1 MKKILLALGL
11 GMFSLG
17 MAQRICGTT
26 HKMETF
32 YQGNLEARK
41 NKENLY
47 NFLKTRK
54 KEGRSI
60 ASGIVTIP
68 IVVHVLYKNDA
79 QNISDAQI
87 LSQIKVLNEDFRKLN
102 ADFASNVPDAF
113 KPVAADMELA
123 FCLATK
129 DPNGSTTTGIIRKSV
144 PSNFNFNDDYY
155 DNKANG
161 SASWDTNRYL
171 NIWVGDITDDYL
183 GWAYMPDAV
192 GYSDD
197 GLAIGYKYFGTMG
210 TAEAPYN
217 LGRTATHEIGHY
229 FGLHHIWGNAE
240 NTSTNGSN
248 NCGKADYT
256 DYCDDTPA
264 TFHEYYENPTY
275 PNFNYVCDKT
285 SPDGAMFMNYMDY
298 VFDGVMGLFTNDQ
311 KTIVR
316 NAIDGPRNQLI
327 NTNACVALSV
337 MDLENFDAIAVY
349 PNPTSDYISIKSPKE
364 QIDEVEIFGTDGR
377 VVKKV
382 NLKNSSEKI
391 DVKSFPSGIYYLRTY
406 GNGSFVKSLK
416 FIKK

>member
-144 PSNFNFNDDYY
+144 PSNFNFNDD
-155 DNKANG
+155 
-161 SASWDTNRYL
+161 
-171 NIWVGDITDDYL
+171 
-183 GWAYMPDAV
+183 
-192 GYSDD
+192 
-197 GLAIGYKYFGTMG
+197 
-210 TAEAPYN
+210 
-217 LGRTATHEIGHY
+217 
-229 FGLHHIWGNAE
+229 
-240 NTSTNGSN
+240 
-248 NCGKADYT
+248 
-256 DYCDDTPA
+256 
-264 TFHEYYENPTY
+264 
-275 PNFNYVCDKT
+275 
-285 SPDGAMFMNYMDY
+285 
-298 VFDGVMGLFTNDQ
+298 
-311 KTIVR
+311 
-316 NAIDGPRNQLI
+316 
-327 NTNACVALSV
+327 
-337 MDLENFDAIAVY
+337 
-349 PNPTSDYISIKSPKE
+349 
-364 QIDEVEIFGTDGR
+364 
-377 VVKKV
+377 
-382 NLKNSSEKI
+382 
-391 DVKSFPSGIYYLRTY
+391 
-406 GNGSFVKSLK
+406 
-416 FIKK
+416 